1 MSFLFDKCSI
11 YDLVDKTD
19 MANFSCGDQ
28 DLDDFF
34 TNDCFGYAKQL
45 LGKSYCYK
53 LDTNP
58 SKVVC
63 AFTLANAGIRVD
75 NLPNARKKKLETD
88 IPHAKTLKDYPAVLI
103 GRLAVSQD
111 FRSMHIGSDVLE
123 YIKYWFVD
131 PNNKTGCR
139 FVIVDAYNKAETI
152 AFYEHNG
159 FKPVFSTDEQE
170 KQYRHIKSEVTL
182 NTRLMYFDLLSA
194 TKDNA

>member
-1 MSFLFDKCSI
+1 MSFLFDNCSI
-11 YDLVDKTD
+11 YDLVDKND
-19 MANFSCGDQ
+19 MSNFSCGDK

-53 LDTNP
+53 LDANP
-58 SKVVC
+58 NKVVC

-75 NLPNARKKKLETD
+75 DLPNARKKKLETD

-103 GRLAVSQD
+103 GRLAVSQE

-131 PNNKTGCR
+131 PNNKTGCL
-139 FVIVDAYNKAETI
+139 FVIVDAYNNTDTI
-152 AFYEHNG
+152 AFYKHNG

-194 TKDNA
+194 TKNNA

>member
-1 MSFLFDKCSI
+1 MSFLFDQCSI
-11 YDLVDKTD
+11 YNLVDEND
-19 MANFSCGDQ
+19 MIDFTCGDK

-34 TNDCFGYAKQL
+34 TNDCFAYAKQL

-53 LDTNP
+53 LDANQN
-58 SKVVC
+58 KVVC

-75 NLPNARKKKLETD
+75 DLPNARKKKIETD
-88 IPHAKTLKDYPAVLI
+88 IPHTKTLKDYPAVLI
-103 GRLAVSQD
+103 GRLAVSQE
-111 FRSMHIGSDVLE
+111 FRSKHIGSDVLE

-139 FVIVDAYNKAETI
+139 FVIVDAYNKEKTI

-170 KQYRHIKSEVTL
+170 RIYRHIKSGARL
-182 NTRLMYFDLLSA
+182 STRLMYFDLLSV
-194 TKDNA
+194 TNNKV

>member
-75 NLPNARKKKLETD
+75 DLPNARKKKLETD